1 MDIPFEL
8 DQEQKQ
14 IKQKIFPY
22 LKALLYELALK
33 QPINIEKY
41 MIDFLT
47 KYGNY
52 TASGLTIEEK
62 KELESLRIA
71 VKHYRDMEKHDLVK
85 SNSNFN
91 KNNVIKKE
99 KADSESSDSDG
110 DVMDDKEEQEIN
122 SKLNKMKKTQ
132 DLEKAIKSRS
142 SVSAEVYGFYN
153 KKEKFVP
160 KVIPKNEDQMN
171 RIKGKIISSFIF
183 SSLEKKDL
191 DIVINAME
199 EKRFKLDD
207 KVIIQ
212 GEDGDCLYIVET
224 GSLKCFKTFNSESSP
239 RLLKTYEPGDSF
251 GELALLYNCP
261 RAATIICSSDES
273 ILWSL
278 DRETFNHIVKDAAQ
292 KKREKY
298 ENFLKNV
305 DILSTI
311 DSYELGQICDSL
323 KDGYYKKDDYIIRE
337 GELGDVF
344 YILEEG
350 NCNATKTLEPGKP
363 ETVIKEL
370 KEGDYFGERALL
382 KGEPRYANIVV
393 TSETAKVISLDRL
406 SFNRLLGPILEIL
419 KRNIDK
425 YQVYCVGNN
434 DTIENPENNKINENN
449 TNSKSIIEV
458 DNKEN
463 NNNVDDNTNNENNI
477 NKENDNNNNIDDNT
491 NNKNENENEN
501 NNNTEDKKKMQNLYS
516 VNDILTANNNENSTS
531 EIQIPV
537 LNIPVTATDNNE
549 VNDEKNEKEN
559 EKNDSKEGDN
569 NKDEDKDKGNYNNI
583 DPNKDLNSI
592 ITGNEQII
600 NNANEE
606 NENEKKEEQ
615 KDNNVNAED
624 EDKKMEENNID
635 NQNEKEIVKIEE
647 INNDNQ
653 NEKEIDKN
661 ENDNSNNN
669 ENNNNLTSL
678 QDMLTSNKKNEDS
691 LNNNED
697 AGDEKN
703 ENSPAIK
710 FSESIDSSENNVNN
724 NKDQNQNQD
733 GNENNVEENPNN
745 EKPLQPLSDKI
756 APNEE

>member
-1 MDIPFEL
+1 
-8 DQEQKQ
+8 
-14 IKQKIFPY
+14 
-22 LKALLYELALK
+22 
-33 QPINIEKY
+33 
-41 MIDFLT
+41 
-47 KYGNY
+47 
-52 TASGLTIEEK
+52 
-62 KELESLRIA
+62 
-71 VKHYRDMEKHDLVK
+71 
-85 SNSNFN
+85 
-91 KNNVIKKE
+91 
-99 KADSESSDSDG
+99 
-110 DVMDDKEEQEIN
+110 
-122 SKLNKMKKTQ
+122 
-132 DLEKAIKSRS
+132 
-142 SVSAEVYGFYN
+142 
-153 KKEKFVP
+153 
-160 KVIPKNEDQMN
+160 MN

-207 KVIIQ
+207 KVISQ

-224 GSLKCFKTFNSESSP
+224 GNLKCFKTFNSDNTP
-239 RLLKTYEPGDSF
+239 KLLKIYEPGDSF

-261 RAATIICSSDES
+261 RAATIICSSEES

-278 DRETFNHIVKDAAQ
+278 DRETFNHIVKEAAQ

-350 NCNATKTLEPGKP
+350 TCNATKTLEPGKP

-382 KGEPRYANIVV
+382 KGEPRYANIIV

-425 YQVYCVGNN
+425 YQVYCITNN
-434 DTIENPENNKINENN
+434 DTIENKENNMNDKN
-449 TNSKSIIEV
+449 TIEIE
-458 DNKEN
+458 NKE
-463 NNNVDDNTNNENNI
+463 NNNVDDNVNNQNNN
-477 NKENDNNNNIDDNT
+477 NKENNNNIDDNT

-501 NNNTEDKKKMQNLYS
+501 NKDAEGNNKLQNLYS
-516 VNDILTANNNENSTS
+516 VNDILTPNNNENSTS

-537 LNIPVTATDNNE
+537 LNIPVSASDNNPI
-549 VNDEKNEKEN
+549 NDEKNEKDEKEN
-559 EKNDSKEGDN
+559 EKNDNKEGEN
-569 NKDEDKDKGNYNNI
+569 NNNEDKDNNYNNI

-592 ITGNEQII
+592 ITGNNEQII

-606 NENEKKEEQ
+606 NASDKKEEP
-615 KDNNVNAED
+615 KDNNDNAENG
-624 EDKKMEENNID
+624 DKKIEENNID
-635 NQNEKEIVKIEE
+635 NQNEKENEKIEE
-647 INNDNQ
+647 NNIDNQ
-653 NEKEIDKN
+653 NEKEADKS
-661 ENDNSNNN
+661 DNNN
-669 ENNNNLTSL
+669 ENNNNLESL
-678 QDMLTSNKKNEDS
+678 QDMIASNKKNNEDS
-691 LNNNED
+691 VNINED
-697 AGDEKN
+697 VGYDKN

-710 FSESIDSSENNVNN
+710 FSESVDSSENNIN
-724 NKDQNQNQD
+724 NKGENKNQN

-745 EKPLQPLSDKI
+745 EKPLQPLSDMI